1 VPAKLLIA
9 DDSTTIQKVF
19 ERTFPPTEF
28 TLSFANNGEE
38 ALAKLKAERP
48 QVVIADINMPVKNG
62 FELCE
67 GIKND
72 PALQDIPV
80 LLLVGILEDF
90 DEDESHRVG
99 ADGFIVKPFEASAA
113 LNKVRDALTKGGAV
127 PPRAQG
133 PGVQPP
139 GGRTGLSGMLEETP
153 SPSLN
158 ALFHRQE
165 TEDIVELSSVVEEPA
180 AASPSLFSGQG
191 DEGVLVEF
199 ADFLKESLPPT
210 PPAKGGGSDILE
222 LIDIV
227 QETPSVPTP
236 RPPHATQQEDAFVL
250 QSSLRDLEAE
260 LKAEFP
266 EEEPAQ
272 GPPLAQAGAQESPL
286 FSETG
291 QEESWSLDLDLPF
304 DSLETEPRS
313 RDADWA
319 SLFGKSNMEGPG
331 QEIKDE
337 RLGTILGESATELEK
352 IDDLGLTRD
361 KAHRGEEVFAGRFM
375 DGYEPVFETEDA
387 SQHINLRASSPR
399 GRSAD
404 DTEDLAERVAAAV
417 TREMKTV
424 VEEVIRERVPGLV
437 RQMLEQAKKE

>member
-1 VPAKLLIA
+1 MPAKLLIA

-38 ALAKLKAERP
+38 ALAKLKMERP
-48 QVVIADINMPVKNG
+48 QMVIADINMPAKNG
-62 FELCE
+62 FEVCE

-72 PALQDIPV
+72 PALKDIPV
-80 LLLVGILEDF
+80 LLLVGILDDF
-90 DEDESHRVG
+90 DEDESRRVG

-113 LNKVRDALTKGGAV
+113 LNKVREALKKAGAV

-133 PGVQPP
+133 PGGQPQS
-139 GGRTGLSGMLEETP
+139 GRTGLSGILEETS
-153 SPSLN
+153 SPSLT
-158 ALFHRQE
+158 ALFQRQA
-165 TEDIVELSSVVEEPA
+165 TEDIVELSNVVEEPS
-180 AASPSLFSGQG
+180 AASPSPFQGHG
-191 DEGVLVEF
+191 DEGILEF
-199 ADFLKESLPPT
+199 ADFLKESRAPAPTTKEAAAELLELGDIIKET
-210 PPAKGGGSDILE
+210 PPQAKE
-222 LIDIV
+222 
-227 QETPSVPTP
+227 
-236 RPPHATQQEDAFVL
+236 REDTFIL

-266 EEEPAQ
+266 EEEVQEGARAAAQ
-272 GPPLAQAGAQESPL
+272 GTPL
-286 FSETG
+286 FSETE

-304 DSLETEPRS
+304 DSMETEPRS
-313 RDADWA
+313 QDADWA
-319 SLFGKSNMEGPG
+319 SLFGKSNLEGPG

-352 IDDLGLTRD
+352 IDDLGGLTRD
-361 KAHRGEEVFAGRFM
+361 KAQRGEEEFAGRFM
-375 DGYEPVFETEDA
+375 EGYEPVFETEDA
-387 SQHINLRASSPR
+387 SQHIDLRAHSPR

-404 DTEDLAERVAAAV
+404 DTEDLTERVAAAL